1 MKKEPDSRMHSAE
14 HILNQTMDKM
24 FNCGRCFSSHI
35 EKKKSKCDYHFNRD
49 INDNEIQ
56 EIEKLV
62 NEIIQS
68 DLPVVEEFISR
79 EEAQKYYNIDRLPAN
94 AVDNIRIVKIGDY
107 DACPCIGQHVS
118 STISIGSFRITSKSF
133 KNAVLRIRYK
143 LSD

>member
-1 MKKEPDSRMHSAE
+1 MHSAE

-56 EIEKLV
+56 EIEKFV
-62 NEIIQS
+62 NENIKS

-79 EEAQKYYNIDRLPAN
+79 EEAQKYYNIDRLPTN
-94 AVDNIRIVKIGDY
+94 AADHIRIVKIGEY
-107 DACPCIGQHVS
+107 DACPCVGLHVS

-133 KNAVLRIRYK
+133 KNGILRIRYK

>member
-1 MKKEPDSRMHSAE
+1 MKKEPDSRMHSVE

-56 EIEKLV
+56 EIEKFV
-62 NEIIQS
+62 NEIIKT

-94 AVDNIRIVKIGDY
+94 AIDNIRIVKIGDY

-133 KNAVLRIRYK
+133 KNGVLRIRYK

>member
-56 EIEKLV
+56 EIEKFV
-62 NEIIQS
+62 NEIIKS

-107 DACPCIGQHVS
+107 DACPCIGLHVG

-133 KNAVLRIRYK
+133 KNGVLRIRYK